1 LENGIDLKTVS
12 ANLGHANINTTG
24 DIYAHVTPKMQEAI
38 AEKVGKALADCIK
51 NKPFKKSLT
60 HYFFYRKLPLPVF
73 LLVVLEGL
81 LQY

>member
-1 LENGIDLKTVS
+1 MENGIDLKTVS

-51 NKPFKKSLT
+51 K
-60 HYFFYRKLPLPVF
+60 
-73 LLVVLEGL
+73 
-81 LQY
+81 